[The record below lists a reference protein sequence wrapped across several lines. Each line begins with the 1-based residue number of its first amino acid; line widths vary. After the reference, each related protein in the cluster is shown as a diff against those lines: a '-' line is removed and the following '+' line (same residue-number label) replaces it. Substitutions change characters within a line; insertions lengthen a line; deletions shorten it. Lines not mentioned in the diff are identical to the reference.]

1 MFADDL
7 LLFGEAT
14 EEHMQCVVDILATF
28 CQLSGQQVSKEKTS
42 IFFSNNTSRRLRDK
56 LVRVSGY
63 RETNTLGKYL
73 GVP

>member
-7 LLFGEAT
+7 LLFGKAT
-14 EEHMQCVVDILATF
+14 EEHMQCVVDICATF